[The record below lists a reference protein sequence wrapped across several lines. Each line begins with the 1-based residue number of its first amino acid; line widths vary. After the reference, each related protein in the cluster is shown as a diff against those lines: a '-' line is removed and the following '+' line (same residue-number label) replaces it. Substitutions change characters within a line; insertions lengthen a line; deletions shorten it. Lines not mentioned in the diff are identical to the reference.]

1 MHPVFIRTGFERLE
15 VARHPI
21 HTEASRLNSYK
32 HPHLTC
38 PRRLEMDRKMI
49 EWGWSAGE
57 AAATHEVTPAS
68 ARNRL
73 GECLAGGRSAAGR
86 RVVSSALL
94 AVRHRAIEPTEAL
107 LIVELRRRRMTRAW
121 IAASEG
127 ASYNTGSRLL
137 ERAGLYELC
146 CLAPTEPVV
155 HYEHERPGGLL
166 QIDTKKLGPIE
177 RPSHSLASNRRESFD
192 GAGWKLTLEDSIKL
206 IST

>member
-1 MHPVFIRTGFERLE
+1 VN
-15 VARHPI
+15 
-21 HTEASRLNSYK
+21 ASL
-32 HPHLTC
+32 
-38 PRRLEMDRKMI
+38 
-49 EWGWSAGE
+49 GGE
-57 AAATHEVTPAS
+57 APLEDALSRPPYSPCDIEP
-68 ARNRL
+68 
-73 GECLAGGRSAAGR
+73 
-86 RVVSSALL
+86 SS
-94 AVRHRAIEPTEAL
+94 HRAIEPTEAL